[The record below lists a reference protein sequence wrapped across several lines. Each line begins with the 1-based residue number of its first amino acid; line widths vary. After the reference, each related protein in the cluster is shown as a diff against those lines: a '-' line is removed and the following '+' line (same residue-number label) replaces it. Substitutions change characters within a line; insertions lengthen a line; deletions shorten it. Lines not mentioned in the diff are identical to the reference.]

1 MVQALMACPDQT
13 VPDRPDNDSVAGK
26 KAVRTRAGIC
36 DSISNDNSAAARR
49 RRCRIN
55 LFTSGTRHP
64 ESGIHAAT
72 ATRTADRGI
81 QHGEARYALYLLK
94 KLQQIVERYAL
105 ETDLHLTPA
114 VGL

>member
-13 VPDRPDNDSVAGK
+13 VPDRPNNDSVAGK

-36 DSISNDNSAAARR
+36 DSISNDNSAAAKRR
-49 RRCRIN
+49 WCRISR
-55 LFTSGTRHP
+55 LTSRTRHP
-64 ESGIHAAT
+64 ERGIHT
-72 ATRTADRGI
+72 AITARTADRGI

>member
-1 MVQALMACPDQT
+1 MACPDQT

-49 RRCRIN
+49 RWCRIS

-64 ESGIHAAT
+64 ESGIHAAA
-72 ATRTADRGI
+72 ATRAADRGV
-81 QHGEARYALYLLK
+81 QHSEARHALYLLK
-94 KLQQIVERYAL
+94 KLQ
-105 ETDLHLTPA
+105 
-114 VGL
+114 